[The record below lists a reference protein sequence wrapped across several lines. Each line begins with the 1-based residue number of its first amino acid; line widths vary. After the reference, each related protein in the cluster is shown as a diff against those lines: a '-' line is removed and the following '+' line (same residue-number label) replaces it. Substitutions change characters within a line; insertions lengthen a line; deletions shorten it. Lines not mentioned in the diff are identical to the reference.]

1 MFSFFYPAIK
11 EYVEVKK
18 YFATIYSSKM
28 NKILH
33 INMGLYDIPKLYHSY
48 MN

>member
-18 YFATIYSSKM
+18 YFATIYSSK
-28 NKILH
+28 ILH
-33 INMGLYDIPKLYHSY
+33 INMRLYDIPKLYHSY